1 MKKIV
6 LCGLVALFSGIHAP
20 KAEEDFFDNLIVDDE
35 MKQEVKTNIEK
46 ENAQIKAGEI
56 LDQKPL
62 QLKIDANNQ
71 FKVKKTTVEE
81 IVPIERELAPFG
93 LKWLATKDEILE
105 LQVKLE
111 PYTVKDS
118 PQSYMATN
126 LPKPVK
132 AMREV
137 LISFGDENALWRIS
151 GYGKFLDDDDKATKG
166 LEEYHKFYDML
177 EEKYGNA
184 EEFYTPY
191 VKNVEETTTNED
203 GSTSK
208 VIKQYFM
215 QIGDEGFKQRL
226 MSGEATLYATFE
238 NDHIG
243 VTLALLAD
251 GQGQT
256 YIIIDYK
263 NLKKNEIDLKEI
275 YEAL

>member
-6 LCGLVALFSGIHAP
+6 LCGLVALFSVIHAP

-71 FKVKKTTVEE
+71 FKIKKTTVEE

-243 VTLALLAD
+243 VTLALLAN
-251 GQGQT
+251 GEGQT

>member
-6 LCGLVALFSGIHAP
+6 LCGLVALFSGIQAP

-71 FKVKKTTVEE
+71 FKIKKTTVEE
-81 IVPIERELAPFG
+81 IVPIEREIAPFG

>member
-1 MKKIV
+1 
-6 LCGLVALFSGIHAP
+6 
-20 KAEEDFFDNLIVDDE
+20 
-35 MKQEVKTNIEK
+35 
-46 ENAQIKAGEI
+46 
-56 LDQKPL
+56 
-62 QLKIDANNQ
+62 
-71 FKVKKTTVEE
+71 
-81 IVPIERELAPFG
+81 
-93 LKWLATKDEILE
+93 
-105 LQVKLE
+105 
-111 PYTVKDS
+111 
-118 PQSYMATN
+118 MATN
-126 LPKPVK
+126 LPKPIK

-251 GQGQT
+251 GEGQT

>member
-6 LCGLVALFSGIHAP
+6 LCGLVALFSGVQAP

-71 FKVKKTTVEE
+71 FKIKKTTVEE

-111 PYTVKDS
+111 PYTVKDA

-166 LEEYHKFYDML
+166 
-177 EEKYGNA
+177 
-184 EEFYTPY
+184 
-191 VKNVEETTTNED
+191 
-203 GSTSK
+203 
-208 VIKQYFM
+208 
-215 QIGDEGFKQRL
+215 
-226 MSGEATLYATFE
+226 
-238 NDHIG
+238 
-243 VTLALLAD
+243 
-251 GQGQT
+251 
-256 YIIIDYK
+256 
-263 NLKKNEIDLKEI
+263 
-275 YEAL
+275 

>member
-6 LCGLVALFSGIHAP
+6 LCGLVALFSGIQAP

-111 PYTVKDS
+111 PYMVKDS

-243 VTLALLAD
+243 VTLALLAN
-251 GQGQT
+251 GEGQT

>member
-6 LCGLVALFSGIHAP
+6 LCGLVALFSGVQAP

-71 FKVKKTTVEE
+71 FKIKKTTVEE

-251 GQGQT
+251 GEGQT